1 MFNKVSFQDWENLV
15 KKQLKTENIAEV
27 LVKENLEGIV
37 VKPYYD
43 NVSVPLKNLPK
54 IEESTHLVARY
65 QDDLHDHAY
74 AFLVENSHAELNEKT
89 IFVSQNIIFDEFKFS
104 PHNTYFSLSDVF
116 NDLGEG
122 TDGFQYHL
130 NKIYAEKLLAQPYQ
144 RNIAINVV
152 SHQNAGAS
160 VTQQLAIALAKAK
173 DLAEVFGAEILK
185 KLVFNFAIGGNYFF
199 EIAKIRAFKLLF
211 NQLSQEFDLQEIPYI
226 FAETSLRNK
235 AKNDEENNLIR
246 STLELSAA
254 MIGGADAVFAHDY
267 KLQNSTTLSEEISFK
282 QQIVLAYE
290 SIINVFED
298 AANGSYFVEDCTQQF
313 AKNAWKLFLDIEEN
327 GGYVASLQKGMIQ
340 KMIYQQAITEQN
352 WVEEGKIKL
361 IGVNLYPKL
370 EKTKTAENL
379 YSQYQIK
386 PVRWAE
392 MFE

>member
-1 MFNKVSFQDWENLV
+1 MSEGENAP
-15 KKQLKTENIAEV
+15 T
-27 LVKENLEGIV
+27 
-37 VKPYYD
+37 
-43 NVSVPLKNLPK
+43 
-54 IEESTHLVARY
+54 
-65 QDDLHDHAY
+65 
-74 AFLVENSHAELNEKT
+74 
-89 IFVSQNIIFDEFKFS
+89 
-104 PHNTYFSLSDVF
+104 
-116 NDLGEG
+116 
-122 TDGFQYHL
+122 
-130 NKIYAEKLLAQPYQ
+130 
-144 RNIAINVV
+144 
-152 SHQNAGAS
+152 
-160 VTQQLAIALAKAK
+160 
-173 DLAEVFGAEILK
+173 
-185 KLVFNFAIGGNYFF
+185 
-199 EIAKIRAFKLLF
+199 IRAVDLF
-211 NQLSQEFDLQEIPYI
+211 CGVGGLTYGLVQAGIEVVAGIDIDPACKYPYE
-226 FAETSLRNK
+226 ANNK
-235 AKNDEENNLIR
+235 AKFIERDVN
-246 STLELSAA
+246 ELSASDVAA

-298 AANGSYFVEDCTQQF
+298 ATNGSYFVEDCTQQF